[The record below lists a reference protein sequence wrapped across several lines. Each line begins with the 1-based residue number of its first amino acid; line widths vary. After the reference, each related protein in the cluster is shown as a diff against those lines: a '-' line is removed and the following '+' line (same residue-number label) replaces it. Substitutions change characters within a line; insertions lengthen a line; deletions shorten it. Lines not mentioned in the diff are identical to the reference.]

1 MGADESIPQREEAP
15 RKCLL
20 ITDADIKELRTLHTH
35 IHVAS
40 PEMQK
45 RAACLLANLAE
56 NDQNQETIVSEG
68 GLGLLV
74 PLMESKDREV
84 QRLSVHTIANLS
96 VNAKNR
102 HPIVEADSL
111 PALVSMLS
119 SPSSEIQRQSS
130 KALANLAVDV
140 EEKAAVVAAGA
151 LPPLIELM
159 TKRDEPGVQLE
170 AIAAVGNLAVNDA
183 NELLIV
189 ELGALDVLNEAL
201 KSPNVDCVRQATRTI
216 ANLTVSP
223 INKERAHPLLD
234 TLLELSK
241 TSGDPLVKKQ
251 ACRGIANIMEK

>member
-1 MGADESIPQREEAP
+1 M
-15 RKCLL
+15 
-20 ITDADIKELRTLHTH
+20 LHTH

-56 NDQNQETIVSEG
+56 NDQNQETIVCEG

-84 QRLSVHTIANLS
+84 QRLAVHSIANLS

-102 HPIVEADSL
+102 HPIVEADTL
-111 PALVSMLS
+111 PVLVTMLS
-119 SPSSEIQRQSS
+119 APSSEIQRQSS

-140 EEKAAVVAAGA
+140 DEKAAVVAAGA

-159 TKRDEPGVQLE
+159 TKQDEPGVQLE
-170 AIAAVGNLAVNDA
+170 AIAAIGNLAVNDA

-189 ELGALDVLNEAL
+189 ELGALDVLHAAL
-201 KSPNVDCVRQATRTI
+201 RSPNTECVRQATRTI
-216 ANLTVSP
+216 ANLTVNP
-223 INKERAHPLLD
+223 VNKEIAQGLLP
-234 TLLELSK
+234 TLRGLVES
-241 TSGDPLVKKQ
+241 SGDPLVKKQ
-251 ACRGIANIMEK
+251 AGRGVANIMGK